1 MQKIGLNNTI
11 PNLLNSIVANVSQ
24 IYLVLRLIYKL
35 KLKQETME
43 HNRIKRF
50 NENSELNISDVRN
63 SDFDEISDEIL
74 RYFEKLGDAK
84 SRNKEELDDE
94 LKKII
99 SSELKKVFDFFYS

>member
-1 MQKIGLNNTI
+1 
-11 PNLLNSIVANVSQ
+11 
-24 IYLVLRLIYKL
+24 
-35 KLKQETME
+35 ME
-43 HNRIKRF
+43 KNRIKRF

>member
-1 MQKIGLNNTI
+1 
-11 PNLLNSIVANVSQ
+11 
-24 IYLVLRLIYKL
+24 
-35 KLKQETME
+35 ME
-43 HNRIKRF
+43 NNRIKRF

>member
-1 MQKIGLNNTI
+1 MK
-11 PNLLNSIVANVSQ
+11 
-24 IYLVLRLIYKL
+24 
-35 KLKQETME
+35 E
-43 HNRIKRF
+43 NRIRRF

-63 SDFDEISDEIL
+63 SDFDEISDEVL
-74 RYFEKLGDAK
+74 RYFEKLGDVK

>member
-1 MQKIGLNNTI
+1 
-11 PNLLNSIVANVSQ
+11 
-24 IYLVLRLIYKL
+24 
-35 KLKQETME
+35 ME